1 MITNSGIVVDPGM
14 NSAPT
19 PMDIAVGMCRITRY
33 AGSIWCPLSVHSI
46 LAAEMVFQKTKD
58 LRTWA
63 YGLLHD
69 AHEVITGEIVRAWKP
84 KDMKDR
90 ENELDTRILPTF
102 GLSKADFMDRALDI
116 RYADEKALC
125 LEATI
130 FGLPGWRKY
139 YVGVNGREPVEGN
152 SWEISFA
159 NRLFKSDWIKPEEIS
174 IGSMSIKTLTEAL
187 LDIQTGC
194 LAEARNRLS
203 GPLIEKIPESASSG
217 VRS

>member
-90 ENELDTRILPTF
+90 ENELDNRILPIF
-102 GLSKADFMDRALDI
+102 GLSKTEFSERASDI
-116 RYADEKALC
+116 RHADEKALC

-139 YVGVNGREPVEGN
+139 YVSVNGREPVEG
-152 SWEISFA
+152 SAWDISFA
-159 NRLFKSDWIKPEEIS
+159 NRLFTSDWIKPEGIR
-174 IGSMSIKTLTEAL
+174 IGSTSIKILTEAL
-187 LDIQTGC
+187 LEVQTGC
-194 LAEARNRLS
+194 FLDARNRLS
-203 GPLIEKIPESASSG
+203 GPLIERIAESVPSG